1 LLKIAFDNKIQKE
14 FIQGCM
20 LDSPKKEPEKK
31 PWNSGL
37 DVFTKQINDDS
48 SIEEFDYGILPDIG
62 KKNVYLKL

>member
-1 LLKIAFDNKIQKE
+1 
-14 FIQGCM
+14 M